1 MQISLWISVWCNWLA
16 HFAGNE
22 EVVSSNLTADKIFS
36 MKLNG
41 TLDYII
47 AYK

>member
-1 MQISLWISVWCNWLA
+1 MVQWQVR
-16 HFAGNE
+16 FPGKE
-22 EVVSSNLTADKIFS
+22 EVVSSSLTADKIFS